1 MLELKLLATGGSV
14 NSCEGGMA
22 YKMRALGKRITLAF
36 WF

>member
-1 MLELKLLATGGSV
+1 MSELKLLATGSFV

-22 YKMRALGKRITLAF
+22 YKMRALGKRIILAF